1 MNNMKKFD
9 LTCLGIIVLD
19 VIAKTINRFPEE
31 GTTEYFDSMKI
42 LPGGCAF
49 NTGVAAKRLGL
60 QVNIQCKVGND
71 LFGNILSDFLRKEN
85 IGTDNVAVE
94 KESTA
99 YSFVMLP
106 DSGQRRIYHIPGVNN
121 TYCLDDVDIDS
132 IKDSKVLHIAG
143 SSLLPGLD
151 GEPTIELLK
160 FCRDNKV
167 FTSMDPV
174 YKKNIAGII
183 VPALPYL
190 DLFLPNNDESEYITG
205 LKEPEDQLKFYIDK
219 GVEIVGIKMGEK
231 GVLISNGKE
240 KFNLGIYD
248 VTVSDTTGA
257 GDTFIAGFIYGI
269 LHEWDLLTTA
279 KFATATAAHCVQNE
293 GATSGIV
300 EAGKILE
307 FMGKTA
313 IKI

>member
-1 MNNMKKFD
+1 
-9 LTCLGIIVLD
+9 
-19 VIAKTINRFPEE
+19 
-31 GTTEYFDSMKI
+31 
-42 LPGGCAF
+42 
-49 NTGVAAKRLGL
+49 
-60 QVNIQCKVGND
+60 
-71 LFGNILSDFLRKEN
+71 
-85 IGTDNVAVE
+85 
-94 KESTA
+94 
-99 YSFVMLP
+99 
-106 DSGQRRIYHIPGVNN
+106 
-121 TYCLDDVDIDS
+121 
-132 IKDSKVLHIAG
+132 
-143 SSLLPGLD
+143 
-151 GEPTIELLK
+151 
-160 FCRDNKV
+160 
-167 FTSMDPV
+167 MDPV